1 MSMIDRIAAAIET
14 ISDGF
19 ALLDAEHR
27 FVLIN
32 SKFRQIFGVP
42 DEVLRVGVHYADFI
56 RAVGVSEA
64 VADVDAFVADRMAR
78 LAASGEPFTRAP
90 WRIRLVIS
98 GRFTPRQRGGILQA
112 DALDERVGMPMREL
126 PFGPFAK
133 IDQSD
138 PQRPFLHRQTAGL
151 DMAAFDDHKNHH
163 VGRTV

>member
-78 LAASGEPFTRAP
+78 LAASGEPFRHELVDGRSILVADYRSEDGGVVCVRTDITEQVRRERALAESEE
-90 WRIRLVIS
+90 RFRRLSEITFEGVL
-98 GRFTPRQRGGILQA
+98 ILQGS
-112 DALDERVGMPMREL
+112 RI
-126 PFGPFAK
+126 
-133 IDQSD
+133 IDHTPWSSSAV
-138 PQRPFLHRQTAGL
+138 T
-151 DMAAFDDHKNHH
+151 
-163 VGRTV
+163 GRRS